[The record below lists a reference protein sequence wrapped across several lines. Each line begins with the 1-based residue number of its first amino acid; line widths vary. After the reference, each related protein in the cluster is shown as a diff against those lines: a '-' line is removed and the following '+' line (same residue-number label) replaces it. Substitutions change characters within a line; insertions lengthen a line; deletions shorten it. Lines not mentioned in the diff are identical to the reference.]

1 MKKNPEI
8 FLKHI
13 LESIAKIEQ
22 YIKGKTEREFL
33 NDYEQQ
39 DAIIRR
45 IEIIGEAT
53 KNLPLEFK
61 KKHSSIEWREITGM
75 RDKLIHE
82 YFGVNLDMVWEVIR
96 KDIPKLK
103 KQISKLLEEFKD
115 KKYDNSK

>member
-13 LESIAKIEQ
+13 QESIKEIEKH
-22 YIKGKTEREFL
+22 IEGISEKKFKNDTKT
-33 NDYEQQ
+33 Q

-45 IEIIGEAT
+45 IEIIGEAI
-53 KNLPLEFK
+53 KNIPSEFK
-61 KKHSSIEWREITGM
+61 KKHLEVEWREIAGM

-82 YFGVNLDMVWEVIR
+82 YFGIDLNTVWEVVR

-103 KQISKLLEEFKD
+103 KQIMALLEKF
-115 KKYDNSK
+115 

>member
-13 LESIAKIEQ
+13 QESIKEIEKH
-22 YIKGKTEREFL
+22 IEGISEKKFKNDTKT
-33 NDYEQQ
+33 Q

-45 IEIIGEAT
+45 IEIIGEAI
-53 KNLPLEFK
+53 KNIPSEFK
-61 KKHSSIEWREITGM
+61 KKHLEVEWREIAGM

-82 YFGVNLDMVWEVIR
+82 YFGIDLDTVWEVVR

-103 KQISKLLEEFKD
+103 KQILGLLEKF
-115 KKYDNSK
+115 